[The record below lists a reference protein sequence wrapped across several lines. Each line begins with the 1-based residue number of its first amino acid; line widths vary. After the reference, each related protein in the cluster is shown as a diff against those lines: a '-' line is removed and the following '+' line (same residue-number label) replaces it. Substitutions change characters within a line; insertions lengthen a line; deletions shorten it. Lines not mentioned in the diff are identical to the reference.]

1 MMVIAFALVALAAG
15 YVVLHGQGLLG
26 QGGSDGVARV
36 GPEEFKQRLEKTPGA
51 ILVDVRTPEE
61 YREGH
66 LAKSLLI
73 PVDRV
78 AASAASALPK
88 KDAPLLVYCRSGS
101 RSSVA
106 AATLKKMGYTNIT
119 DLSTGI
125 LGWSRQ
131 GYPVVRD

>member
-1 MMVIAFALVALAAG
+1 
-15 YVVLHGQGLLG
+15 LHGQGLLG